1 MIIMLILVISISI
14 SAGLLLL
21 FSRDLFRVVMGLAV
35 MSMAV
40 NLIVFLA
47 GRPGSIIP
55 PVIGSEQ
62 SLLSM
67 DAANP
72 LSQALVLTA
81 IVIGFA
87 LLSFSLVL
95 AALASHQ
102 RQTPDIAKLKDSEPQ
117 NKQKQRS
124 DKPPIV
130 EGDL

>member
-21 FSRDLFRVVMGLAV
+21 FSRDLFRVVMGLSV

-40 NLIVFLA
+40 NLIVFLV

-102 RQTPDIAKLKDSEPQ
+102 RQTPDITKLKKRLFP
-117 NKQKQRS
+117 
-124 DKPPIV
+124 
-130 EGDL
+130 